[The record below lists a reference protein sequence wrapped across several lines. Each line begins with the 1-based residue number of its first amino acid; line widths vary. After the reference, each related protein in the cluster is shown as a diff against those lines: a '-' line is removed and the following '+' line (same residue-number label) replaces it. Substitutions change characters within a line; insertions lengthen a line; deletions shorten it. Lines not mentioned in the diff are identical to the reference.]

1 MYNLRNLYTLMVL
14 MRLNIDIDD
23 DLLSEAMAATGA
35 TTKRATVEEAL
46 RTLIRA
52 HDPAYLAELLR
63 SIRDE
68 NGGKAQGA
76 P

>member
-1 MYNLRNLYTLMVL
+1 
-14 MRLNIDIDD
+14 
-23 DLLSEAMAATGA
+23 MAATGA

-68 NGGKAQGA
+68 NGGNVQGA